1 LILERNLLFNKVR
14 YSYSN
19 LDWRKNLTAIIMDGN
34 PVARTIRSMVRDGVV
49 SLRKSNV
56 QPTLVTIIVGN
67 DPASQAYLNNKHA
80 ACTAAGIKSRNIEL
94 PRDTPQ
100 SELERII
107 QELNQDRTVTGI
119 LLQLP
124 LPKPLNDAMAVA
136 SIAEE
141 KDVDG
146 LNPCNLGRLVTK
158 DAKLVPCTPKGVIV
172 LLKYYRVGI
181 AGKHAVIIN
190 RSKLVGRPLTQL
202 LLNEDATVTVCHSK
216 TNDLSDISRQA
227 EILLTGIG
235 RRSEFTVGP
244 DMIKPGAAVV
254 DIGTSSVG
262 GKLMGDV
269 DFDNAIRV
277 ASFLTPVP
285 GGVGPLTVSMLLYNS
300 LVTASMQH
308 NLEIGFNLDQLA
320 SPA

>member
-1 LILERNLLFNKVR
+1 MNAR
-14 YSYSN
+14 
-19 LDWRKNLTAIIMDGN
+19 IMDGN
-34 PVARTIRSMVRDGVV
+34 PVARTIRSKIENAVV

-56 QPTLVTIIVGN
+56 EPSLVTVIVGN
-67 DPASQAYLNNKHA
+67 DPASQAYLKNKNA
-80 ACTAAGIKSRNIEL
+80 ACTAAGIKSRNVEL
-94 PRDTPQ
+94 PWDTPQ
-100 SELERII
+100 SALEKVIHD
-107 QELNQDRTVTGI
+107 LNQDKTVTGI
-119 LLQLP
+119 LVQLP
-124 LPKPLNDAMAVA
+124 LPEPLDEAGAVT
-136 SIAEE
+136 SIAKE

-146 LNPCNLGRLVTK
+146 LNPCNLGRLSER

-172 LLKYYRVGI
+172 LLKYYQVGI

-216 TNDLSDISRQA
+216 TKGLADISRQA
-227 EILLTGIG
+227 DILVTGIG

-244 DMIKPGAAVV
+244 EMIKPGAAVV

-262 GKLMGDV
+262 GKLIGDV
-269 DFDNAIRV
+269 DFDNAIHV

-308 NLEIGFNLDQLA
+308 GMEIEFRLDQLT
-320 SPA
+320 SSG

>member
-1 LILERNLLFNKVR
+1 MNAR
-14 YSYSN
+14 
-19 LDWRKNLTAIIMDGN
+19 IMDGN
-34 PVARTIRSMVRDGVV
+34 PVARTIRSKIGDAVV

-56 QPTLVTIIVGN
+56 EPSLVTVIVGN
-67 DPASQAYLNNKHA
+67 DPASQAYLKNKNA
-80 ACTAAGIKSRNIEL
+80 ACTAAGIKSRNVEL
-94 PRDTPQ
+94 PGDTPQ
-100 SELERII
+100 SALEKVIHD
-107 QELNQDRTVTGI
+107 LNQDKTVTGI
-119 LLQLP
+119 LVQLP
-124 LPKPLNDAMAVA
+124 LPEPLDEAAAVA
-136 SIAEE
+136 SIAKE

-146 LNPCNLGRLVTK
+146 LNPCNLGRLSER

-172 LLKYYRVGI
+172 LLKYYQVGI

-216 TNDLSDISRQA
+216 TKGLADISRQA
-227 EILLTGIG
+227 DILVTGIG

-244 DMIKPGAAVV
+244 EMIKPGAAVV

-262 GKLMGDV
+262 GKLIGDV
-269 DFDNAIRV
+269 DFDNAIHV

-308 NLEIGFNLDQLA
+308 GMELEFPLDHFA
-320 SPA
+320 PSS